1 MMIYMDYMLLDF
13 TNLVTSLA
21 GLRVL
26 ALVAVLEALLGS
38 LTAVLGAPL
47 TDIRSTELVNRLHHV
62 RDQEKDLQ

>member
-1 MMIYMDYMLLDF
+1 MLLDF

-26 ALVAVLEALLGS
+26 ALIAVFEALLGS
-38 LTAVLGAPL
+38 LTAVLGAPF
-47 TDIRSTELVNRLHHV
+47 TDVRSTELNRLHHV